1 MRSPSLEVVLLTKIY
16 LNSNR
21 GKRPL
26 FFETEI
32 VRGEDLSKSSLK
44 IGHSIMM
51 AMAVFAFVVFI
62 LWIFITEIMFVSDY
76 LAYTGTSLS
85 DALSAGSKSA
95 ELWLT
100 TKRLWGVGL
109 LGISVLMM
117 FVTVKS
123 YSKGEKWS
131 WYALLFTGCILWG
144 SLIGYKVAIGYFQLS
159 MSSMP
164 FIVGAILFAIGL
176 AVPAKAILREK
187 ST

>member
-164 FIVGAILFAIGL
+164 FIVGAILYAIGL